1 MERKLTQTQ
10 DIDRAKIT
18 SAVSAM
24 RTMLAAASQAAHDLK
39 ASHEEFQDEEYRNFD
54 RVQELGYLVDI
65 ASTLCAADLK
75 MLFDVAVMMLKI
87 HNEEEEGLE
96 RAFAN

>member
-1 MERKLTQTQ
+1 MTQTQ

-39 ASHEEFQDEEYRNFD
+39 ASHEEFQDEEYRNFE

-75 MLFDVAVMMLKI
+75 MRFDVAIMMKI